1 MSSLDIVDPMVFRVI
16 KKSIVKN
23 ILGPAQRDYFRTI
36 GYSLPEL
43 GAEEVLN
50 RKRVV
55 SVYYEEGDFS
65 RGSLTRPL
73 HDMTFHLDMMVSAD
87 SKLDLAVLERDH
99 PEEIQ
104 QQTYADALSEKQDAE
119 ARADELID
127 ELFNFVYQKIMDKRN
142 LQLGVERFDPPLKLG
157 IANRRILKFEKG
169 SPEPK
174 GFLVMLGGQATLKC
188 SANEK
193 LVGAAALDKVIGGG
207 AEFHIDVK
215 VNEDEITKAGVLAD
229 TTKD

>member
-16 KKSIVKN
+16 KKSIVEN

-50 RKRVV
+50 NKRVV
-55 SVYYEEGDFS
+55 SVYFAEGDFT
-65 RGSLTRPL
+65 RGGLTRPL
-73 HDMTFHLDMMVSAD
+73 HDMTFHLDMMVAAD

-104 QQTYADALSEKQDAE
+104 QQTYADALSEKQEAE
-119 ARADELID
+119 GRADELLD
-127 ELFNFVYQKIMDKRN
+127 ELFNIIYQLIMDKRN
-142 LQLGVERFDPPLKLG
+142 QELGVDRLNPPLKLG

-169 SPEPK
+169 SPDPK

-193 LVGAAALDKVIGGG
+193 LVGAAILDKVIGGG
-207 AEFHIDVK
+207 AEFHIDIK